1 MNFSQLQEKR
11 PGLAHYALLTVEF
24 AEFFERPNLFRS
36 QFGDALVNG
45 DRFGKETI
53 PDENLGQAL
62 KVIDGLESLA
72 LADIELADGHQGDLV
87 AGLVFENILVFGD
100 GLRDLALVQQFLC
113 GFDVFAFVVS
123 HSRKRY
129 ILPGSRPKDTTP
141 RAGGPKNAPRHRC
154 GYASRREK
162 GKSTNRKFFVSRQLS
177 PFYSGNFRA
186 KTWRNGFPRRR
197 RRDRGSS
204 C

>member
-72 LADIELADGHQGDLV
+72 LADIKLADGHQGDLV
-87 AGLVFENILVFGD
+87 AGLVLEDILVFGD
-100 GLRDLALVQQFLC
+100 GLGDLALVQQLLC

-123 HSRKRY
+123 HSRKETN
-129 ILPGSRPKDTTP
+129 LLKGGSRDTLP
-141 RAGGPKNAPRHRC
+141 PPADGGENAPRRC
-154 GYASRREK
+154 FGYASRREK
-162 GKSTNRKFFVSRQLS
+162 GKSTNRKFVVSRQLS
-177 PFYSGNFRA
+177 P
-186 KTWRNGFPRRR
+186 
-197 RRDRGSS
+197 
-204 C
+204 

>member
-11 PGLAHYALLTVEF
+11 PGLAHYALLNVEVG
-24 AEFFERPNLFRS
+24 EFFERPNLFRS

-100 GLRDLALVQQFLC
+100 GLGDLALVQQLLC

-123 HSRKRY
+123 HARKRP
-129 ILPGSRPKDTTP
+129 ILLGSSPKDTTP
-141 RAGGPKNAPRHRC
+141 LAGGQKTPSATAVVTLAGGKK
-154 GYASRREK
+154 ASQRTQ
-162 GKSTNRKFFVSRQLS
+162 SLL
-177 PFYSGNFRA
+177 
-186 KTWRNGFPRRR
+186 
-197 RRDRGSS
+197 
-204 C
+204 

>member
-11 PGLAHYALLTVEF
+11 PGLAHYALLNVEVG
-24 AEFFERPNLFRS
+24 EFFERPNLFRS

-100 GLRDLALVQQFLC
+100 GLGDLALVQQLLC

-123 HSRKRY
+123 HARKRP
-129 ILPGSRPKDTTP
+129 ILLGSSPKDKSEEHTSELQSQSNLVC
-141 RAGGPKNAPRHRC
+141 RLLL
-154 GYASRREK
+154 EK
-162 GKSTNRKFFVSRQLS
+162 KK
-177 PFYSGNFRA
+177 
-186 KTWRNGFPRRR
+186 
-197 RRDRGSS
+197 
-204 C
+204 

>member
-11 PGLAHYALLTVEF
+11 PGLAHYALLNVEVG
-24 AEFFERPNLFRS
+24 EFFERPNLFRS

-100 GLRDLALVQQFLC
+100 GLGDFALVQQLLC
-113 GFDVFAFVVS
+113 GFDVFAFVIS
-123 HSRKRY
+123 HSRKRDKS
-129 ILPGSRPKDTTP
+129 PQGAVPKHTP
-141 RAGGPKNAPRHRC
+141 PVGRGQKTALGATQVTLTGGKK
-154 GYASRREK
+154 ASQRTQ
-162 GKSTNRKFFVSRQLS
+162 SLL
-177 PFYSGNFRA
+177 
-186 KTWRNGFPRRR
+186 
-197 RRDRGSS
+197 
-204 C
+204 